1 MSVTLVNARILLE
14 SGAIEKTEL
23 EIDGGSIREIG
34 AGAGRN
40 REIDLGG
47 RLLLPGVIDLHGDGF
62 ERSLA
67 PRAGTEFPIDI
78 ALMDAD
84 RAILASGITTAL
96 LAQGVSWEGRLRSGA
111 TAERII
117 DAIENGRH
125 RFGADLRFHL
135 RFEIFAMEEQE
146 RARKWIESGRVAMMV
161 FNDHLPQYEE
171 SLRNTPERM
180 QRWSHIIGM
189 SFDEFRAEVKARR
202 AREAEAEA
210 NVRAIAEVAR
220 RAGVP
225 IGSHDDDTPEL
236 RQRYNDLGAGVAEF
250 PVNME
255 TARAARALGNP
266 VGMGAPNVLRG
277 GSASGNVS
285 ALDVIEEGLCDYLI
299 SDYYYPAQFHAAFK
313 LVTDG
318 VLPLGEAW
326 SLVSAGPARVGNLTD
341 RGAIAVGNRADLVVV
356 DDSEAGLPHVEAAM
370 VEGKMRYAA
379 SDLGLSAVSALIPA

>member
-1 MSVTLVNARILLE
+1 MSLTLVNARILLE

-23 EIDGGSIREIG
+23 QIDGGEIRRIG
-34 AGAGRN
+34 TGAGRGKTL
-40 REIDLGG
+40 DLGG
-47 RLLLPGVIDLHGDGF
+47 RLLLPGIIDLHGDGF

-111 TAERII
+111 TAERIL
-117 DAIENGRH
+117 DAIERARH

-146 RARKWIESGRVAMMV
+146 RARKWIEDGRVAMMV

-171 SLRNTPERM
+171 SLRNSPERM

-189 SFDEFRAEVKARR
+189 SFDEFRAELKARR

-236 RQRYNDLGAGVAEF
+236 RERYNALGAEVAEF

-277 GSASGNVS
+277 GSASGNV
-285 ALDVIEEGLCDYLI
+285 AARDVIEDGLCDYLI

-313 LVTDG
+313 LVADG
-318 VLPLGEAW
+318 VLPLGDAW
-326 SLVSAGPARVGNLTD
+326 SLVSAGPARVGNMPD
-341 RGAIAVGNRADLVVV
+341 RGTIAPGKRADLIVV
-356 DDSEAGLPHVEAAM
+356 DDSEPGLPTPVAAF
-370 VEGKMRYAA
+370 VAGKLCYAA
-379 SDLGLSAVSALIPA
+379 TDLGLGAVPGLTPA

>member
-1 MSVTLVNARILLE
+1 MSVALVNARVLLE
-14 SGAIEKTEL
+14 SGAVEKTEL
-23 EIDGGSIREIG
+23 LIEDGTIQAIGSG
-34 AGAGRN
+34 TAQAKTV
-40 REIDLGG
+40 DLEG

-67 PRAGTEFPIDI
+67 PRAGAEFPIDI

-96 LAQGVSWEGRLRSGA
+96 LAQGVSWEGRLRSGE
-111 TAERII
+111 TAQRIL
-117 DAIENGRH
+117 DAIERGQH
-125 RFGADLRFHL
+125 RFGADLHFHL

-146 RARKWIESGRVAMMV
+146 RARKWIEDGRVAMMV
-161 FNDHLPQYEE
+161 FNDHLPQFEE
-171 SLRNTPERM
+171 ALRNNPERM

-189 SFDEFRAEVKARR
+189 SFDAFRAEVKSRR
-202 AREAEAEA
+202 AREAEAAE

-225 IGSHDDDTPEL
+225 IGSHDDDTPEM
-236 RQRYNDLGAGVAEF
+236 RRKYDALGAEVAEF
-250 PVNME
+250 PVNIE

-313 LVTDG
+313 LAADG
-318 VLPLGEAW
+318 VLPLGQAW
-326 SLVSAGPARVGNLTD
+326 SLVSAGPARVGNLPD
-341 RGAIAVGNRADLVVV
+341 RGTIAVGKRADLIAV
-356 DDSEAGLPHVEAAM
+356 DDGEAGLPRVEAAI
-370 VEGKMRYAA
+370 VEGRLRYAA
-379 SDLGLSAVSALIPA
+379 SGLGLSAVSS

>member
-1 MSVTLVNARILLE
+1 MPVTLVNARILLE

-23 EIDGGSIREIG
+23 QVEAGTIRAIGDGGRG
-34 AGAGRN
+34 N
-40 REIDLGG
+40 TIDLGG

-111 TAERII
+111 TAERILE
-117 DAIENGRH
+117 AIERGRH

-146 RARKWIESGRVAMMV
+146 RARKWIEGGRVAMMV
-161 FNDHLPQYEE
+161 FNDHLPQYED
-171 SLRNTPERM
+171 SLRNSPERM

-189 SFDEFRAEVKARR
+189 SFDEFRAELKARR
-202 AREAEAEA
+202 ARETEAEE
-210 NVRAIAEVAR
+210 NVRAIAAVAR

-225 IGSHDDDTPEL
+225 IGSHDDDTPEM
-236 RQRYNDLGAGVAEF
+236 RARYNALGANVAEF

-285 ALDVIEEGLCDYLI
+285 ALDVIGEGLCDYLI

-313 LVTDG
+313 LVADG
-318 VLPLGEAW
+318 ILPLGKAW
-326 SLVSAGPARVGNLTD
+326 PLVSTGPARVGNLPD
-341 RGAIAVGNRADLVVV
+341 RGAIAVGKRADLIVV
-356 DDSEAGLPHVEAAM
+356 DDREAGLPRVEAAM
-370 VEGKMRYAA
+370 VEGKLRYAA
-379 SDLGLSAVSALIPA
+379 SDLALSAVSGLVPA

>member
-1 MSVTLVNARILLE
+1 MSVSLTNARVLLE

-23 EIDGGSIREIG
+23 LIEGGTIQAIG
-34 AGAGRN
+34 GGTGRA
-40 REIDLGG
+40 RTIDLRG
-47 RLLLPGVIDLHGDGF
+47 RLLLPGIIDLHGDGF

-111 TAERII
+111 TAERIL
-117 DAIENGRH
+117 DAIERGRR

-146 RARKWIESGRVAMMV
+146 RARKWIEAGRVAMMV

-171 SLRNTPERM
+171 ALRVNPERM

-189 SFDEFRAEVKARR
+189 SFDEFRAELKARR
-202 AREAEAEA
+202 AREAEAEE

-225 IGSHDDDTPEL
+225 TGSHDDDTPEM
-236 RQRYNDLGAGVAEF
+236 REKYNALGAEVAEF

-255 TARAARALGNP
+255 TARAAGALGNP

-285 ALDVIEEGLCDYLI
+285 ARDVIEEGLCDYLI

-313 LVTDG
+313 LVADG
-318 VLPLGEAW
+318 VLPLGKAW
-326 SLVSAGPARVGNLTD
+326 SLVSAGPARVGNLPD
-341 RGAIAVGNRADLVVV
+341 RGTIAAGKRADLIVV
-356 DDSEAGLPHVEAAM
+356 DDSEAGLPRVEAAM
-370 VEGKMRYAA
+370 VEGKVRYAA
-379 SDLGLSAVSALIPA
+379 SDLGFSAVSGLVPA